1 MKDPVTIDRQTA
13 RRFILGLQGLW
24 PGRRWRGK
32 EGTAQALK
40 AIEAVQM
47 DPLNVVARSHDIVLW
62 GRVLDYRPDY
72 LNELLYKDRLFFDY
86 GGGLFIYPMSELPY
100 WRLHMDR
107 RREEKRWAQ
116 FAAENP
122 QVIEQVCEALRRDGP
137 LGNRDFT
144 GNRQVKSYRGRKD
157 TSLALYYLWLTGELM
172 VHHREGFERVYDF
185 REQVAPPEWGRS
197 ATEAETEAYFSRKS
211 VAFLGLISA
220 RGWKNTLAG
229 DLLQK
234 VSPQEA
240 ERRLAVLVEQGA
252 LAPVRVEGW
261 KDLHYTLAE
270 NLPLLA
276 DLAAGR
282 IPAVWEPLETTTA
295 EEALFLAP
303 LDIVSARGRAMKLFD
318 FEYVWEVYKPA
329 EKRRWGYYT
338 LPILYGDR
346 LVARMD
352 PRLDRGE
359 NTLRILGFW
368 PEEPALV
375 DDPDFAAAFARG
387 LQRFAAFLG
396 ASSLDLS
403 GIESIPLRRRLA
415 G

>member
-1 MKDPVTIDRQTA
+1 MKDPVTVDRQTA

-32 EGTAQALK
+32 QGTAQALRI
-40 AIEAVQM
+40 IEAVQM

-62 GRVLDYRPDY
+62 GRVLDYRPEY
-72 LNELLYKDRLFFDY
+72 LDELLYKDRLSFDY

-100 WRLHMDR
+100 WRLHMVR
-107 RREEKRWAQ
+107 RREENRWAQ

-122 QVIEQVCEALRRDGP
+122 QVIEQVCEMLRRDGP

-144 GNRQVKSYRGRKD
+144 GNRQVNSYRGRKD

-172 VHHREGFERVYDF
+172 IHHREGFERVYAF
-185 REQVAPPEWGRS
+185 REQVAPPEWRHAAS
-197 ATEAETEAYFSRKS
+197 EAETEAFFSRKS
-211 VAFLGLISA
+211 VAFLGLIST
-220 RGWKNTLAG
+220 RSWKNSLAG
-229 DLLQK
+229 DLLRK
-234 VSPQEA
+234 VSLQEA
-240 ERRLAVLVEQGA
+240 ESRLAALVQHGV

-261 KDLHYTLAE
+261 KEIHYTLAE
-270 NLPLLA
+270 NLPALA

-282 IPAVWEPLETTTA
+282 IPADWEPLETTTTA
-295 EEALFLAP
+295 EAVFLAP
-303 LDIVSARGRAMKLFD
+303 LDIVSARGRAAKLFD

-352 PRLDRGE
+352 PRFDRE
-359 NTLRILGFW
+359 KNTLRVLGFW
-368 PEEPALV
+368 PEDPALA

-387 LQRFAAFLG
+387 LHRFAAFLG
-396 ASSLDLS
+396 AHSLDLS
-403 GIESIPLRRRLA
+403 GIEYPSLRRRVS